1 MQIYTF
7 LDKCTAQLAIIV
19 FCLAVMRRYFLG
31 MHFCYGRRTNSG
43 STAHSAFPMG
53 YYSAPVIVSTKKVAG
68 PGTKCRRA
76 KREMSQVWA
85 RSVAGRRFS
94 AELRRKSA
102 TGGKYR
108 RRSAI
113 FCRPATLLHAT
124 SDVSPLNL
132 RHFGPRPATTHPI
145 NGSVPATSDVSPPN
159 LRRSP
164 CHRNISYP
172 NTGKIRFHHGR

>member
-1 MQIYTF
+1 MH
-7 LDKCTAQLAIIV
+7 CTTGHYR

-43 STAHSAFPMG
+43 STANSAFPMG
-53 YYSAPVIVSTKKVAG
+53 YYSAPVIVSTKNVAG
-68 PGTKCRRA
+68 LA
-76 KREMSQVWA
+76 MI
-85 RSVAGRRFS
+85 
-94 AELRRKSA
+94 
-102 TGGKYR
+102 R
-108 RRSAI
+108 RRSGHDSSQVCIFRPNCDANRPQGANTVAGQAF

-124 SDVSPLNL
+124 CDVSPLNL

-145 NGSVPATSDVSPPN
+145 NGSVPATCDVSPPN

-172 NTGKIRFHHGR
+172 NTGKIRCHHGR

>member
-1 MQIYTF
+1 MHCTTGHYRF
-7 LDKCTAQLAIIV
+7 LSCRDAALFPWHALLLWPQNQLWKHREL
-19 FCLAVMRRYFLG
+19 CLPHGILFRARYCF
-31 MHFCYGRRTNSG
+31 HQE
-43 STAHSAFPMG
+43 
-53 YYSAPVIVSTKKVAG
+53 
-68 PGTKCRRA
+68 CRRSGHDS
-76 KREMSQVWA
+76 SQVWA
-85 RSVAGRRFS
+85 RFVAGLHFS

-124 SDVSPLNL
+124 CDVSPLNL

-145 NGSVPATSDVSPPN
+145 NGSVPATCDVSPPN

-172 NTGKIRFHHGR
+172 NTGKIRCHHGR

>member
-43 STAHSAFPMG
+43 STANSAFPMG

-76 KREMSQVWA
+76 KREMSRVWA
-85 RSVAGRRFS
+85 RSVAGLRFS
-94 AELRRKSA
+94 AKLRRKSA

-113 FCRPATLLHAT
+113 FCRPATLRQAT
-124 SDVSPLNL
+124 C
-132 RHFGPRPATTHPI
+132 
-145 NGSVPATSDVSPPN
+145 DVSPPN

-172 NTGKIRFHHGR
+172 NTGKIRCHHGR